1 MCKEGKEEAS
11 FIPPQEKF
19 PTYGMD
25 SHQHRHDGQDS
36 QACLLKHHVLILIFN
51 LICCIVG
58 KVFVWLRIYFMRQ
71 SRSSPKRERLDPWD
85 DDSRKKVVVIVDGES
100 SSLFASLLLG
110 EPKGKQ
116 DFKYY
121 FR

>member
-1 MCKEGKEEAS
+1 
-11 FIPPQEKF
+11 
-19 PTYGMD
+19 
-25 SHQHRHDGQDS
+25 
-36 QACLLKHHVLILIFN
+36 
-51 LICCIVG
+51 
-58 KVFVWLRIYFMRQ
+58 MRQ